1 MPILRFSLPAF
12 LCPSHTALLYLSL
25 SHYCSHCHLSLCW
38 FSLPPLLLALASH
51 CGLSL
56 WPLTVTSHCCSLTV
70 LLSLCPSLT
79 VLPLT
84 VLLSLWPLTA
94 GSHCCLS
101 LWPLTITSHCAGAIP
116 AAAFVMKES
125 TAQALQTIDQASPAI
140 KLLDTYFRKAP
151 EGANRF
157 KLLGK
162 VRNWSEAGLPTA
174 LASYNG
180 KPVQVSKSGQ
190 WIKPNSGRDYAELD
204 INLGHW
210 AFLARKG
217 LWSAWG
223 SLGRAVLDFGMA
235 IESREEST
243 TPENVLG
250 CCTFRNIDLSN
261 TSKLP
266 NWEGTSSQ
274 DPDEARTWSCHAVKA
289 KAAKSLS
296 NK

>member
-1 MPILRFSLPAF
+1 MPILRFSLPVSVSVTHCIALSLPAF
-12 LCPSHTALLYLSL
+12 LYLSL

-38 FSLPPLLLALASH
+38 LSLPPLTIV
-51 CGLSL
+51 
-56 WPLTVTSHCCSLTV
+56 LTVTSHS
-70 LLSLCPSLT
+70 
-79 VLPLT
+79 
-84 VLLSLWPLTA
+84 
-94 GSHCCLS
+94 
-101 LWPLTITSHCAGAIP
+101 AGAVL

-125 TAQALQTIDQASPAI
+125 TAQALHTIDQASPAI

-250 CCTFRNIDLSN
+250 CCTLRNIDLSN

-266 NWEGTSSQ
+266 KWKGTPSQ
-274 DPDEARTWSCHAVKA
+274 DTDEARTWSCHAVKA